1 MKNNGIIVAIVIFVL
16 IIVGMF
22 VFAYLKNAEL
32 TEAPTTQVVETPRPG
47 PYDSI
52 TLITAKH
59 FFIDGKHTLVG
70 EIPMPTACDLLN
82 WDTSVAESMPEEVTV
97 NFDAINNSTD
107 CAPQVTNQRFKV
119 EFTASDKASIKA
131 TLEGREV
138 QLNLIPAGQGETPDD
153 YELFI
158 KG

>member
-1 MKNNGIIVAIVIFVL
+1 MKNNGIIVAIAIFIL

-22 VFAYLKNAEL
+22 VFAYLKKSEL
-32 TEAPTTQVVETPRPG
+32 ADAPVAPVVETPRPG

-82 WDTSVAESMPEEVTV
+82 WDSAVAESMPEQVTV
-97 NFDAINNSTD
+97 NFDAINNATN
-107 CAPQVTNQRFKV
+107 CTPAVTNQRFKV
-119 EFTASDKASIKA
+119 EFTASEAASIKA
-131 TLEGREV
+131 TLEGKPV
-138 QLNLIPAGQGETPDD
+138 QLNLIPAGEGETPEDF
-153 YELFI
+153 ELFL